1 MTTAGGGD
9 AGPAGAIAPCAP
21 VNGARQGLGAGRSV
35 LVIEDE
41 PNIIEAIRF
50 ILHRDGWAVTT
61 HGDGGDAMAQ
71 VERLRPDVVILDMM
85 LPGRSGLEI
94 LREMRAQAAFA
105 QIPVI
110 VLTAKG
116 QAAEREEATRSGAS
130 VFMAKPFGNAE
141 LLAAVRQLAGA

>member
-9 AGPAGAIAPCAP
+9 AGPAAALAAQAGQGA
-21 VNGARQGLGAGRSV
+21 GKGAGRSV

-50 ILHRDGWAVTT
+50 ILQRDGWAVST
-61 HGDGGDAMAQ
+61 HADGGDAMARLQ
-71 VERLRPDVVILDMM
+71 MLRPDVVILDMM
-85 LPGRSGLEI
+85 LPGRSGMEI
-94 LREMRAQAAFA
+94 LRQMRAEVAFA
-105 QIPVI
+105 TTPVI

-130 VFMAKPFGNAE
+130 VFMAKPFGNAD